1 MNAENNNTTEVYKV
15 RRNLADKMD
24 LQRGTWRFPLSELS
38 IYYTW
43 KNIKSRIET
52 INLKHQEQHGMKRL
66 ISFYADN

>member
-1 MNAENNNTTEVYKV
+1 MNAEYSNTTEVYKV

-24 LQRGTWRFPLSELS
+24 LQRGTWCFPLSELS

-43 KNIKSRIET
+43 KNIKSRTET